1 MCIGAHSCV
10 SVARAQAD
18 MAPTSADVVAALS
31 PPWHAA
37 QGHVEFQSGFGR
49 PCPGRTNY
57 FYRPG
62 TALPSAD
69 VTGIDHQAYSL
80 AAHAKAVWPHIS
92 GLATQLLLQV
102 GLQAAPTS
110 APAGAA
116 PAPAPLFAGVLAAL
130 ADVDARA
137 AHPGATGAMSA
148 PYLGTC
154 GGAGAPAG
162 ARMEHTACA
171 SSLAVQTYITPD
183 AGAAGSECVKAHVDA
198 TLLTIILP
206 PAGDCGLEVFDRAAG
221 QMVKPVQFAGAVYGQ
236 DAAVQIGP
244 APAAGGC
251 DAEFANASGRN
262 TGSLRP
268 PCIDIASGDGRVP
281 EAAAGPGSK
290 PAAGPSPCALRPG
303 MQPVV
308 VVAGYLLHR
317 ALGAATG
324 MDMYAAYCRATQH
337 RVLWPDVALPS
348 QARVSLV
355 QRVLPRH
362 DAVLNVHDLAVSA
375 ASLSSARAGGIHGT
389 PLLSSEILAQF
400 RASADS
406 VNYTPATPD
415 PRVAGVPAAFAGADL
430 PG

>member
-1 MCIGAHSCV
+1 V
-10 SVARAQAD
+10 TVARAQAD
-18 MAPTSADVVAALS
+18 SAPKSADVVAALS

-37 QGHVEFQSGFGR
+37 QGHVEVQSGFGR
-49 PCPGRTNY
+49 PHPGRTNY

-69 VTGIDHQAYSL
+69 VTGMDHL
-80 AAHAKAVWPHIS
+80 ARTMSTHAKAVWPHIS

-102 GLQAAPTS
+102 GLQAAASS

-137 AHPGATGAMSA
+137 AHPGPTGAPSVSC
-148 PYLGTC
+148 LGTW

-162 ARMEHTACA
+162 AGMEHKACA

-198 TLLTIILP
+198 TLITIILP
-206 PAGDCGLEVFDRAAG
+206 PPGDSGLEVFDRAAG
-221 QMVKPVQFAGAVYGQ
+221 QMVKPVQFAEAVYGQ
-236 DAAVQIGP
+236 DAAVQRGP
-244 APAAGGC
+244 VPAAGGC
-251 DAEFANASGRN
+251 DAEFACARRHK
-262 TGSLRP
+262 TGSLWP
-268 PCIDIASGDGRVP
+268 PCTEIASGVHRATD
-281 EAAAGPGSK
+281 AATGPGSK

-324 MDMYAAYCRATQH
+324 MDMFAAYSRATQH

-375 ASLSSARAGGIHGT
+375 ASLSPARAGGIHGT
-389 PLLSSEILAQF
+389 RLLSSEVLAQF